1 MTPLRGSS
9 LHGRTAALALALVAA
24 FAAPG
29 ARAQGKAVYDQA
41 CGVCHNAGIVGAPKL
56 GDAKA
61 WEPRIPRRHQ
71 HRQLPQKPR
80 APGPAA
86 G

>member
-41 CGVCHNAGIVGAPKL
+41 CGV
-56 GDAKA
+56 
-61 WEPRIPRRHQ
+61 
-71 HRQLPQKPR
+71 
-80 APGPAA
+80 
-86 G
+86 